1 METIKIKS
9 IEKKEGSKGPFWV
22 IKYNDTGDATIGG
35 WDTQLADYIEKDVG
49 VGGTVSVFIQQKGN
63 YTNITKVDMTSGK
76 KNTTITESEKVD
88 ATGNVEFK
96 PTSLA
101 DDRSKSIVAQC
112 LTKVVHGDKGITGE
126 GDPRKVVLETYN
138 FFLEKL

>member
-9 IEKKEGSKGPFWV
+9 IEKREGIKGAFWV
-22 IKYNDTGDATIGG
+22 VKYNDTGDATIGG
-35 WDTQLADYIEKDVG
+35 WDAQLADYIEKDVG

-76 KNTTITESEKVD
+76 KNTTITESEKVNT
-88 ATGNVEFK
+88 TGNVEFK

-101 DDRSKSIVAQC
+101 DDRSKSIIAQC
-112 LTKVVHGDKGITGE
+112 LTKAFTQSKYE
-126 GDPRKVVLETYN
+126 DPQVILDAYN